1 MQESDSEKELVS
13 LSITDNGQGIPA
25 DIQEK
30 IFTPFFTTKPTGTGL
45 GLHTVNRIIQ
55 AHYGRIRVIST
66 EGEGTQF
73 VVELP
78 YDARQL
84 QPPVFQV
91 GG

>member
-1 MQESDSEKELVS
+1 MTLCIAD
-13 LSITDNGQGIPA
+13 DGQGIPT

-45 GLHTVNRIIQ
+45 GLHTVNRIVQ
-55 AHYGRIRVIST
+55 AHYGRIRVVSA
-66 EGEGTQF
+66 EGTGTQF

-78 YDARQL
+78 RDARQL

-91 GG
+91 GIEPIQAVN